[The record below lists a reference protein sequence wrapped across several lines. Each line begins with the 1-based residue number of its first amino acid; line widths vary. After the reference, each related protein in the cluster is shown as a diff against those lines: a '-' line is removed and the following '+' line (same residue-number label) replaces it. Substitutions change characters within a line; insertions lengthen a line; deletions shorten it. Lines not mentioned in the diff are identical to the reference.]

1 MVAKI
6 KPLPVKFTPG
16 ERSMQNAYA
25 ERGWMRHPG
34 TAVGRVPYKSQS
46 GKYLTGL
53 DEDSDK
59 IRQLKRL
66 DPVEGERVSR
76 ETKERRERLEA
87 ATGLD
92 LGPRS
97 EYYSGVYGIK
107 YGTDE
112 VARKVK
118 LMDRENI
125 FNFNIPQEEITY
137 YWLKEHEY
145 LIAPSLVEWESGK
158 SPHTV
163 QFYVENEA
171 AEAEIVYKKN
181 TSMVDA
187 VSKLTRMN
195 LADRKKVAKLCGIS
209 IAENDNELSVYN
221 KLYTLINEG
230 LITNAKYKGQD
241 SINVFNRIANLSAA
255 TMNARFLIDQAIDL
269 RIYNKRNG
277 VMYEGEN
284 MVSSTEEELVEQLA
298 SGTRQQEM
306 LALEIKV
313 NDKQRLRSTIEGNY
327 LPSYQQMPNVTVPA
341 VVQEEK
347 KPNEYIAKLDNLA
360 KARLARK
367 EKAKLKDKGSKKETV
382 KSEILAE

>member
-34 TAVGRVPYKSQS
+34 TAVGRVPYRTQS

-59 IRQLKRL
+59 IRRL
-66 DPVEGERVSR
+66 RLTNPTEGERVAK

-118 LMDRENI
+118 LMDRENV

-137 YWLKEHEY
+137 YWLKEHDY

-181 TSMVDA
+181 TSIVDA
-187 VSKLTRMN
+187 VRKLTQMN
-195 LADRKKVAKLCGIS
+195 LDTRKKVAKLCGIS

-221 KLYTLINEG
+221 KLYEFINDG
-230 LITNAKYKGQD
+230 LVKTAKFKGQD
-241 SINVFNRIANLSAA
+241 SVNVFNRIADMS
-255 TMNARFLIDQAIDL
+255 TPVMNARFMVDQAIEL

-284 MVSSTEEELVEQLA
+284 MVSATEEELIDQLA
-298 SGTRQQEM
+298 SGNRAQEM
-306 LALEIKV
+306 MALEIKI
-313 NDKQRLRSTIEGNY
+313 NDKRKLRGNIEG
-327 LPSYQQMPNVTVPA
+327 LSYVTAAQLAPQKPNVTV
-341 VVQEEK
+341 EK
-347 KPNEYIAKLDNLA
+347 PVTTKTDNLA
-360 KARLARK
+360 KARATRTANIAKKKAENSGSNK
-367 EKAKLKDKGSKKETV
+367 EAVNT
-382 KSEILAE
+382 LAE